1 MNTPYASPSVCYHT
15 KRLQLRRLDK
25 RVSKVVE
32 SLEAAPAS
40 AYAAWLAIEV
50 EAESVRRDRL
60 KKERLFRILGD
71 RGGSTR
77 FRIRS
82 SSFLAGRTFLGS
94 SDPVLP

>member
-1 MNTPYASPSVCYHT
+1 
-15 KRLQLRRLDK
+15 
-25 RVSKVVE
+25 
-32 SLEAAPAS
+32 
-40 AYAAWLAIEV
+40 
-50 EAESVRRDRL
+50 
-60 KKERLFRILGD
+60 LGD